1 MVEYSKWRYLVDG
14 EGPQPGG
21 GSMTTLTEGIERITV
36 GSSVIDVGQWWPDI
50 VDNDPDVAV
59 FLDWS

>member
-1 MVEYSKWRYLVDG
+1 
-14 EGPQPGG
+14 
-21 GSMTTLTEGIERITV
+21 MTTLTEGIERITV
-36 GSSVIDVGQWWPDI
+36 DSSVIDVGQGWPDI